1 MAELAF
7 ADELELAC
15 RYCATFARANSQ
27 LIYERNLAPRPEDET
42 GTVTFVRFAG
52 RTYAVTALHVI
63 QAFRSQSEREGR
75 APESYFLP
83 AGKGVSISPPF
94 VAAPENFPLPAP
106 DAALREIDA
115 GLPAYIGKKAIELR
129 PEARPVYPVAYGAA
143 VGFPTAAKSNRADP
157 LGNRLAMAC
166 VHAVAKG
173 VGAPE
178 SADQVQFYSEI
189 ASRRDV
195 GSLSGMSGG
204 PAFWSDGKKF
214 GLLGFV
220 KEALDIEPCPGEET
234 IYAGPRVNFI
244 VQHATYETFAAWA
257 EHAQREGPRL
267 REELNQAAERRGARQ
282 RAE

>member
-7 ADELELAC
+7 ADEVDRAC
-15 RYCATFARANSQ
+15 RHCATFARANSQ

-42 GTVTFVRFAG
+42 GTVTFVRFDG

-63 QAFRSQSEREGR
+63 QAFRSQAERQGR

-83 AGKGVSISPPF
+83 AGRGVLISPPF

-106 DAALREIDA
+106 DVALREIDA
-115 GLPAYIGKKAIELR
+115 GLPAYIGKEAIELR
-129 PEARPVYPVAYGAA
+129 PETRPVYPVAYAA
-143 VGFPTAAKSNRADP
+143 AIGFPTAAKSNRAGP
-157 LGNRLAMAC
+157 LGNRLAMPC
-166 VHAVAKG
+166 VHAVAEG

-178 SADQVQFYSEI
+178 CAHQVQFYSEI
-189 ASRRDV
+189 ASTPDV

-204 PAFWSDGKKF
+204 PAFWSDGKKL

-220 KEALDIEPCPGEET
+220 KEALDVEPRPGEET

-257 EHAQREGPRL
+257 EHVQRQAPRL
-267 REELNQAAERRGARQ
+267 RG
-282 RAE
+282 RA